1 MPISKPH
8 TTLGAE
14 NTGSCSS
21 LANYLDKENRE
32 LELLINKEN
41 TLNEINQFQ
50 NRKQDF
56 FNHNRDDIGLVE
68 VIDSIDNNR
77 RKLSKKDAK
86 YYAPTISFSQAEL
99 NHLICLSTDKK
110 EVLDVWQLNS
120 KELKKYNDL
129 LKKYIKKVMDNYA
142 KNFNRQSK
150 GLQTGQDIVY
160 YAKIEHF
167 RKFKGTDPEVI
178 EGVFKNGDYKPGLN
192 SHAHII
198 VSRKDKTQLLKLDP
212 TTKERSTQ
220 RTIGGN
226 SYQVGF
232 DRTKW
237 TEKNEKT
244 FDVLFN
250 YQRMEREKFRNQN
263 ILKNGSPR
271 ERDVVNRKIKGQTI
285 KIENEIKKDKTILSK
300 GFRR

>member
-8 TTLGAE
+8 STLGAE

-41 TLNEINQFQ
+41 SLKEINQFQ

-56 FNHNRDDIGLVE
+56 FNHNRTDIGLVE

-77 RKLSKKDAK
+77 RKLGKKDAK

-99 NHLICLSTDKK
+99 KHLVSLATDKK
-110 EVLDVWQLNS
+110 EVTDVWQLNS
-120 KELKKYNDL
+120 EELKKYNDF
-129 LKKYIKKVMDNYA
+129 LKIYVKKVMDNYA
-142 KNFNRQSK
+142 ENFNRQSK
-150 GLQTGQDIVY
+150 GLKTGQDLVY

-167 RKFKGTDPEVI
+167 RKYKGTDPEVI
-178 EGVFKNGDYKPGLN
+178 KGLFKNGDYKSGLN
-192 SHAHII
+192 SHVHVI

-226 SYQVGF
+226 AYQVGF

-237 TEKNEKT
+237 TDKNEKA
-244 FDVLFN
+244 FDLLFN
-250 YQRMEREKFRNQN
+250 YKRLEREKFRNQN
-263 ILKNGSPR
+263 ILKNGSPK
-271 ERDVVNRKIKGQTI
+271 EKDELIRKIKKQDMKVERALT
-285 KIENEIKKDKTILSK
+285 NERIQYSR
-300 GFRR
+300 GFKR